1 MPHQLVTSAAGRR
14 PARELDP
21 TGTWPPGAE
30 PSRPS
35 PRRPDLGRHGAPHRR
50 RNVELATATVASS
63 LNLEGDGV
71 REPVALLGNESGPKG
86 CPPVR
91 CHELPRQRSCRQE
104 TAEVA
109 PDRPL
114 PRAARLSTDG
124 GKAMAAQKQPPAEEP
139 SPHLDEHAL
148 VKALVPDPSQGPPN
162 ATVLQGFLGK
172 SPTNGVW
179 RLYLSSALDEYVEIP
194 EEDILHT
201 QELPDGQGTL
211 VWVPKSLNLQHVKT
225 QSQQVQAE
233 FLSGSI
239 AAGRLAAGAPS
250 PLPLG
255 VIPRPTPPIVASVHM
270 ICPTPSA
277 VHQCGITL
285 PFCPSE
291 AMINCGH
298 TALAACHSQAPVFCV
313 P

>member
-1 MPHQLVTSAAGRR
+1 MP
-14 PARELDP
+14 
-21 TGTWPPGAE
+21 
-30 PSRPS
+30 
-35 PRRPDLGRHGAPHRR
+35 
-50 RNVELATATVASS
+50 
-63 LNLEGDGV
+63 
-71 REPVALLGNESGPKG
+71 
-86 CPPVR
+86 
-91 CHELPRQRSCRQE
+91 
-104 TAEVA
+104 
-109 PDRPL
+109 
-114 PRAARLSTDG
+114 
-124 GKAMAAQKQPPAEEP
+124 AQNQPPAEEP
-139 SPHLDEHAL
+139 SPNLDEHAL

-172 SPTNGVW
+172 SPTDGVW
-179 RLYLSSALDEYVEIP
+179 RLYLTSALDEYVEIP
-194 EEDILHT
+194 EGDILHT

-255 VIPRPTPPIVASVHM
+255 VIPRPTPPILASVHM

-298 TALAACHSQAPVFCV
+298 TALAACHSQAPVLCVPLPTSPARCPTPHLFCPTFAPEMCVSHHFGCHSPAPVFCV
-313 P
+313 PLPTSPARCPSHHLFCPTFAPGSCLHPTFPPGCPAPG